1 MHVLRQKAADYV
13 SQGHIDKDRAENALL
28 TIEAERGHRELVVND
43 MASGDA
49 SAGQAGTDHDRGTE
63 KLTRAQMVAE
73 LTDREGKLRSGAA
86 DGTDTD
92 QWRVYQFIIE
102 RLESDRPLRLMV
114 QASAG
119 LST

>member
-28 TIEAERGHRELVVND
+28 TIEAERGHRELVVKD

-73 LTDREGKLRSGAA
+73 LPTLINGGCISSSSSGSNLIDRCALWCKPVLDCRRKL
-86 DGTDTD
+86 
-92 QWRVYQFIIE
+92 
-102 RLESDRPLRLMV
+102 M
-114 QASAG
+114 
-119 LST
+119 